1 MSVGGS
7 NGLRGRRMGLW
18 VRKAVGRTGREGASY
33 ASQPR
38 LMKPRLA
45 FQGEAD
51 AQPSTSASARAP
63 QEAFR

>member
-1 MSVGGS
+1 VSVGGS

-45 FQGEAD
+45 FHGEAN
-51 AQPSTSASARAP
+51 AQPSPSPGARPLQAL
-63 QEAFR
+63 R